1 MIVNQTETGWE
12 IIYHRAHALL
22 AAQIAGHWNR
32 QNTPMRLIET
42 VAAISHH
49 DDLEKEWE
57 EKNITPAGAPLD
69 FTLDKN
75 IDLPK
80 LKKHVAN
87 SRYRGRW
94 VAMLTS
100 MHTSFLTEGMRG
112 ESEEVDSFLNEQ
124 LSMQEQF
131 RKELQISKQEA
142 EQAYAFMQWCDR
154 FSLILCQQQ
163 LPEDE
168 RALEISTGPDGKRY
182 DVIQLEDGTVKVTP
196 WPFEAKEFTVNV
208 EASYLDQLQF
218 KSSAEL
224 TEALQTAPIETKTW
238 KFVKD

>member
-1 MIVNQTETGWE
+1 MIANQTETGWE

-22 AAQIAGHWNR
+22 AAEIAGHWNR
-32 QNTPMRLIET
+32 QNSPMRLIET

-80 LKKHVAN
+80 LKKHIAN

-112 ESEEVDSFLNEQ
+112 SEEVDSFLDEQ
-124 LSMQEQF
+124 LSMQEQI
-131 RKELQISKQEA
+131 RKELQISKQDA

-208 EASYLDQLQF
+208 EASYLDKLQF

-224 TEALQTAPIETKTW
+224 TEALQTAPIKTKTW